1 MLHILPRI
9 LSLCQY
15 QYEIDQKPEQN
26 RPPKCVYC
34 GKAHPRR
41 HAKYQRKAERDSA
54 SSGARSLVFI
64 QRYYCA
70 ACGRTTSAL
79 PECIPPRRWYLWEIQ
94 QYALVLSMLGKSA
107 YAIAKEIIPSHHTI
121 SRWMARFK
129 KQFILHKDTL
139 CVSFTELG
147 RTCGL
152 AEFWQACLEKITLGA
167 AMRLCHVAG
176 VFIP

>member
-1 MLHILPRI
+1 
-9 LSLCQY
+9 
-15 QYEIDQKPEQN
+15 
-26 RPPKCVYC
+26 
-34 GKAHPRR
+34 
-41 HAKYQRKAERDSA
+41 
-54 SSGARSLVFI
+54 
-64 QRYYCA
+64 
-70 ACGRTTSAL
+70 
-79 PECIPPRRWYLWEIQ
+79 
-94 QYALVLSMLGKSA
+94 MLGKSA